1 VCYLIMIELLKE
13 DYSKEEIEKYL
24 SDWDNLEDTGWF
36 NNPNKNIAEYTFHHK
51 KCDDLKQFLAK
62 GREIIRQRLMDK
74 KRT

>member
-1 VCYLIMIELLKE
+1 MIEPLKE

-36 NNPNKNIAEYTFHHK
+36 NNPNKNIADHTFHHK
-51 KCDDLKQFLAK
+51 KCDDLKQFLSK